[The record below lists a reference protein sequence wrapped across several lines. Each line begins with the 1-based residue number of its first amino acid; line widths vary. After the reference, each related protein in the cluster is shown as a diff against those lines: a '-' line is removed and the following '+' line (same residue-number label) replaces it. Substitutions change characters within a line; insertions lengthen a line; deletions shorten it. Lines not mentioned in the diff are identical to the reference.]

1 MNDFYLEHPE
11 ELKGQPKR
19 TIADYVEAN
28 GILVPRRFDSLEE
41 ARKSKKAIILRSEHP
56 QEYDGASGILDSP
69 TLSSTYAH
77 ASEENPQKNIHFSP
91 RSLKSVKD
99 VKDAF
104 FEYED
109 NSLGSTQYMQYCE
122 FLGISPEKFKQ
133 ETSFS
138 IWEKLRGHNRFI
150 VADSAVPGR
159 YHITTD
165 RPGKKGHY
173 SYMYNYAVVDNGKI
187 TQQHVKPL
195 TRELKKGLENLIQLY
210 ESVRNL
216 ERFDPNHC
224 PIIEVQTSNGKNYF
238 LQYHRTRDFEPA
250 TFVLDRKPRKGEIE
264 APFVRGATSELGMC
278 CKTTLIHAGSL
289 RFDFD
294 IHADE
299 EGSFDTHWCRVYSE
313 LMARKRK
320 LQIIPM
326 SSEKKLGF
334 SLMKFVV
341 HHDTLTK
348 LFKPQVSIPLDVSLL
363 FSDKEYTK
371 LVKRG
376 IKKGQDQHLNL
387 YVISDGRKAYIK
399 RIK

>member
-1 MNDFYLEHPE
+1 MKDFYLEHPE
-11 ELKGQPKR
+11 ELKGQPKQ

-28 GILVPRRFDSLEE
+28 GILVPRRFDSLDE
-41 ARKSKKAIILRSEHP
+41 ARKSKKAIILRSEHT

-69 TLSSTYAH
+69 SLSSTYLH
-77 ASEENPQKNIHFSP
+77 ASEENPTKNIHFSP
-91 RSLKSVKD
+91 GALKSVED
-99 VKDAF
+99 VKNAF

-109 NSLGSTQYMQYCE
+109 NSVGSARYRQYCD
-122 FLGISPEKFKQ
+122 FLGISQEKFKH

-138 IWEKLRGHNRFI
+138 IWEKLRGHNRSI
-150 VADSAVPGR
+150 VADSAVHGR

-165 RPGKKGHY
+165 RAGKKGRY
-173 SYMYNYAVVDNGKI
+173 SFMYNYALVDNGKI
-187 TQQHVKPL
+187 TQQYVKPL

-216 ERFDPNHC
+216 DRFDTNHC
-224 PIIEVQTSNGKNYF
+224 PIIEVQTYNGKNYF
-238 LQYHRTRDFEPA
+238 LQYHRARDFEPA

-278 CKTTLIHAGSL
+278 CKTTLVHAGSL
-289 RFDFD
+289 RYDFD
-294 IHADE
+294 IHTNE
-299 EGSFDTHWCRVYSE
+299 EGSFDAHWCRVYTE

-326 SSEKKLGF
+326 SSEKKLWF

-348 LFKPQVSIPLDVSLL
+348 LFKPQVSMPLDVSLL

-371 LVKRG
+371 LVRRT
-376 IKKGQDQHLNL
+376 IKTGQDHHLNL
-387 YVISDGRKAYIK
+387 HVVSDGRNAYVK
-399 RIK
+399 RLS